1 VCLCLDA
8 RRGLPATAIV
18 YNSVLAAC
26 EAAQQLEPALDV
38 LEEMRAAGVPRDQYT
53 FSTLIS
59 ACYQVGPLRWW
70 WGIKG
75 TPLVP

>member
-1 VCLCLDA
+1 
-8 RRGLPATAIV
+8 V

-26 EAAQQLEPALDV
+26 EAAQQVEPALDM

-59 ACYQVGPLRWW
+59 ACYQVGLLHGR
-70 WGIKG
+70 
-75 TPLVP
+75 